1 MRHVTIENL
10 MNYMDGQPTDV
21 EKSTL
26 EGHLTTCAEC
36 SQLNQEFQTL
46 TTRLRDD
53 SSFEPPAEL
62 VQWGVSL
69 FQPVM
74 QPESKGT
81 IRKTTNWYIEFVAV
95 NRAMREATDFTNRI

>member
-10 MNYMDGQPTDV
+10 INYMDGQPTDV

-53 SSFEPPAEL
+53 SSFEPAADL
-62 VQWGVSL
+62 VPWGVSL

-81 IRKTTNWYIEFVAV
+81 SRTIIASLVFDTFQQPLTARVR
-95 NRAMREATDFTNRI
+95 RA